1 MKCAMSSA
9 LLPVQ
14 MVFIEHCHNHPG
26 NRRKPRICS
35 KPPTEVGLCERLT
48 GAQSGR
54 AVIMSLFRGTKSE
67 SGDSMP
73 SFEKQRV
80 ELLKENDLVGV
91 FGARH
96 ASAAIAW
103 FEPAE
108 SSFLG
113 MRLRAISS
121 KSRTDLWQRRHAP
134 STSERS
140 LPPGRAKWLMPRSA
154 HRSAALKQTPS
165 SKPNDGKAV
174 VFNNAR
180 SLGYLAIHAT
190 LHRPFYEESA
200 G

>member
-1 MKCAMSSA
+1 MSPA

-14 MVFIEHCHNHPG
+14 MVLIEHCHNQRG

-35 KPPTEVGLCERLT
+35 KPPTDWRAVG
-48 GAQSGR
+48 ASI
-54 AVIMSLFRGTKSE
+54 VIMSLFRGTKSE

-80 ELLKENDLVGV
+80 ELLKKNDLVGV

-103 FEPAE
+103 FELAE

-113 MRLRAISS
+113 MRLRATSLR
-121 KSRTDLWQRRHAP
+121 SRTDLWQRRHAP
-134 STSERS
+134 SASERS